1 MPLDPDKFS
10 DAMKKLG
17 GGGVAAGGKQ
27 EFSIEVGLA
36 AVFQPQELATAP
48 GLGLQK
54 EENTCKGYSS
64 SLQR

>member
-10 DAMKKLG
+10 DAMKKVG
-17 GGGVAAGGKQ
+17 GGGAAGGKQ

-36 AVFQPQELATAP
+36 PVFQPQELATAP

-54 EENTCKGYSS
+54 EKNT
-64 SLQR
+64 